1 LSGSI
6 AEKVQLFYNSQNAYH
21 SGKKIRRELT
31 MNSDKIKS
39 LLKDWRISI
48 AVGVV
53 IGILLGLL
61 VGWGIWPVQWTDL
74 APYHLRSDLRE
85 DYLRMSIF
93 TTAMTGDTDVA
104 TKAWSELGDTAEET
118 LDAVR
123 ADADY
128 LTPEQITSFVAI
140 IGGAGG
146 GQMEPTTADTTQP
159 VESETGGGGPNWLL
173 LGGFCVV
180 LLVGAA
186 IAIYFF
192 VIRPRQMAQ
201 EDQPE
206 TLQSMGHRMP
216 EEELE
221 ENYAE
226 ENIGYNRPS
235 SQYAVQSEEDRHLPI
250 GQFMTTYM
258 MGDDL
263 YDDSFSIDSPT
274 GEFLGEC
281 GVGISDTVGVGDPKR
296 VSAFEVWLFDKND
309 IQTVTKVVMS
319 EHVYEDNN
327 IRMRLESKGEPILA
341 ESGKVVL
348 LETATL
354 QLEAR
359 IVDMEYGEGAA
370 PDQSYFQRLTLEL
383 AVWPKERGAF

>member
-1 LSGSI
+1 
-6 AEKVQLFYNSQNAYH
+6 
-21 SGKKIRRELT
+21 
-31 MNSDKIKS
+31 MNSEKIKS

-74 APYHLRSDLRE
+74 APYHLRADLRE

-93 TTAMTGDTDVA
+93 TTAMTGDTNVA
-104 TKAWSELGDTAEET
+104 TKAWSELEDTAEET

-123 ADADY
+123 ANPGY

-140 IGGAGG
+140 VGGAGG
-146 GQMEPTTADTTQP
+146 GQIVSTTETVQP
-159 VESETGGGGPNWLL
+159 GGEETGGGPNWLL

-186 IAIYFF
+186 IAVYFF
-192 VIRPRQMAQ
+192 VIRPRQINSD
-201 EDQPE
+201 EQPE

-216 EEELE
+216 EPDI
-221 ENYAE
+221 AE
-226 ENIGYNRPS
+226 EYTDEEIGYTRPV
-235 SQYAVQSEEDRHLPI
+235 SQFNVQGDEDHHLPVA
-250 GQFMTTYM
+250 QFMTTYM

-319 EHVYEDNN
+319 EHVYEDNK

-341 ESGKVVL
+341 EPGKVVL

-370 PDQSYFQRLTLEL
+370 PEQSYFQRLTLEL

>member
-1 LSGSI
+1 
-6 AEKVQLFYNSQNAYH
+6 
-21 SGKKIRRELT
+21 
-31 MNSDKIKS
+31 MNSEKIKS
-39 LLKDWRISI
+39 LLKDWRITI
-48 AVGVV
+48 VVGVV

-61 VGWGIWPVQWTDL
+61 FGWGIWPVQWTDL
-74 APYHLRSDLRE
+74 APYHLRPDLRE

-93 TTAMTGDTDVA
+93 TTAMTGETNIA
-104 TKAWSELGDTAEET
+104 TKAWSELEDTAEET

-123 ADADY
+123 ANPGY
-128 LTPEQITSFVAI
+128 LTLEQITSFVAI
-140 IGGAGG
+140 VGGVGG
-146 GQMEPTTADTTQP
+146 GQMEPTSAIEPTQTMD
-159 VESETGGGGPNWLL
+159 EEAGGGGPNWLL

-192 VIRPRQMAQ
+192 VIRPRQMTD
-201 EDQPE
+201 ESGPE
-206 TLQSMGHRMP
+206 TLQSMGHPMP
-216 EEELE
+216 EEEVVE
-221 ENYAE
+221 EE
-226 ENIGYNRPS
+226 VGYTQPA
-235 SQYAVQSEEDRHLPI
+235 SQFAVQSDEDHHLPV

-319 EHVYEDNN
+319 EHTYEDNN

-341 ESGKVVL
+341 EPGKVVL

-370 PDQSYFQRLTLEL
+370 PDQSFFQRLTLEL
-383 AVWPKERGAF
+383 AIWPKERGAF